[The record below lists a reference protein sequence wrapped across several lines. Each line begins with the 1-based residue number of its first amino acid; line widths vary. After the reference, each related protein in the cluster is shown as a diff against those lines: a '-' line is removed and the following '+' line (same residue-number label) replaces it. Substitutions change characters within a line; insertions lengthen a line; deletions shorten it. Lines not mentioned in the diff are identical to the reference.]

1 MAWQFLNRSACKMA
15 SSARRREKIFARRII
30 SLGVIT
36 GNRRSPEKAAQLLHH
51 EVPENTDEKN

>member
-1 MAWQFLNRSACKMA
+1 MA